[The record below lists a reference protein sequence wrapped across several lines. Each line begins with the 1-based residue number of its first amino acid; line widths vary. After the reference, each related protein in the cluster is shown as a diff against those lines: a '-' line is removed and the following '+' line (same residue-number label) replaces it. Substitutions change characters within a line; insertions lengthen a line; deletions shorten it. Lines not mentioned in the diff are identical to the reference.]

1 MYRCLIQIRVGNQ
14 TCLCLWGVGIT
25 EYLIVW
31 YFKYREKT
39 ELKATAAEKVEQI
52 TAQLGTTSSSD
63 GIPKS
68 EASERIKTGFLHF
81 KKEKYELVTKLTKT
95 SPSQLVISL
104 ISSSLSFLIQFYYHF
119 FPQQESSF
127 VWWTCQRPK
136 PSGMLWPELYRR
148 KPFWI

>member
-1 MYRCLIQIRVGNQ
+1 MYRCLIQTRVGNQ
-14 TCLCLWGVGIT
+14 TCLCLWSVGVT

-81 KKEKYELVTKLTKT
+81 KKEKYELVTKLTKIL
-95 SPSQLVISL
+95 PS
-104 ISSSLSFLIQFYYHF
+104 
-119 FPQQESSF
+119 
-127 VWWTCQRPK
+127 
-136 PSGMLWPELYRR
+136 
-148 KPFWI
+148 